1 MNNTSDWRPT
11 ASLENIKLRA
21 RVLAEIRAFFS
32 ARDVI
37 EVETPLLS
45 LAGSTDPYLES
56 FTSHYQGPLFPAGQT
71 VYLQTSPEFAMKR
84 LLAAGSGAI
93 YQICKAFRN
102 GEAGGQH
109 NPEFTMLEWY
119 RPGFD
124 HHVLMDEVETLID
137 AVLKVGPARRITYR
151 ELFLEYVELDPFEL
165 SAADARVCLQARDV
179 NPPELADA
187 AIDDWL
193 ALIMTHLIEPEL
205 GPGPVFVYDFPAS
218 QAMLARVAPT
228 EPPVAQRFEL
238 YINGMELANGFYE
251 LSDAAEQR
259 RRFQADL
266 KQRQQLGLDAVMM
279 NQALID
285 ALESGLPD
293 CAGVALGLDRLLMLA
308 AGAEEISGVLVFSVD
323 RC

>member
-1 MNNTSDWRPT
+1 MMEKNNWQPS
-11 ASLENIKLRA
+11 ASLELIKRRA
-21 RVLAEIRAFFS
+21 RMLKDIRAFFD
-32 ARDVI
+32 AREI
-37 EVETPLLS
+37 MEVETPLLAS
-45 LAGSTDPYLES
+45 SGATDPHIESLQTIFREQHYYLN
-56 FTSHYQGPLFPAGQT
+56 
-71 VYLQTSPEFAMKR
+71 TSPEFAMKR
-84 LLAAGSGAI
+84 LLAANNTAI

-124 HHVLMDEVETLID
+124 HHALMDEVETLID

-165 SAADARVCLQARDV
+165 SAADARACLQARDI

-187 AIDDWL
+187 EIDDWL
-193 ALIMTHLIEPEL
+193 ALIMSHVIEPAL
-205 GPGPVFVYDFPAS
+205 GQGPVFVHDFPAA
-218 QAMLARVAPT
+218 QAMLARVTPT
-228 EPPVAQRFEL
+228 EPAVAQRFEL

-259 RRFQADL
+259 RRFEADL
-266 KQRQQLGLDAVMM
+266 QQRQQLGLDAVMM

-285 ALESGLPD
+285 ALEYGLPD
-293 CAGVALGLDRLLMLA
+293 CAGVALGW
-308 AGAEEISGVLVFSVD
+308 IV
-323 RC
+323 C

>member
-1 MNNTSDWRPT
+1 M
-11 ASLENIKLRA
+11 KLRA
-21 RVLAEIRAFFS
+21 RILAEIRAFFS
-32 ARDVI
+32 TRDVM

-56 FTSHYQGPLFPAGQT
+56 FTSHYQGPLFAAGQT

-84 LLAAGSGAI
+84 LLAAGSGPI

-109 NPEFTMLEWY
+109 SPEFTMLEWY

-124 HHVLMDEVETLID
+124 HHVLMDEVEALVGT
-137 AVLKVGPARRITYR
+137 VLKTGAAKRITYR
-151 ELFLEYVELDPFEL
+151 GLFLEHVGLDPFKL
-165 SAADARVCLQARDV
+165 SAADARACLQARNT

-193 ALIMTHLIEPEL
+193 SLIMTHVIEPAL
-205 GPGPVFVYDFPAS
+205 GAGLVFVHGFPAS
-218 QAMLARVAPT
+218 QAMLARVVST
-228 EPPVAQRFEL
+228 DEPPVAQRFEL

-251 LSDAAEQR
+251 LADAVEQR
-259 RRFQADL
+259 RRFEADL
-266 KQRQQLGLDAVMM
+266 QQRQQLGLTEVCM

-285 ALESGLPD
+285 ALEYGLPD
-293 CAGVALGLDRLLMLA
+293 CSGVALGVDRLLMLA
-308 AGAEEISGVLVFSVD
+308 AGAENIDEVLAFPVNRS
-323 RC
+323 